1 MSASVRVKLVVAVA
15 AVALVVSAISAV
27 LNVRFAYAISY
38 NDEVVGYVA
47 STGDVEGVENEV
59 LDSIKTADPQDY
71 VGNTSARLSL
81 TVGGRIAK
89 AHTVAEDILSNS
101 DNLID
106 AAVLTVDGKAV
117 LAVDCDD
124 ITLNGILNYTLTR
137 FNTGDEEE
145 CSFVNAVSV
154 ENGYYPQSMVCTLAK
169 ASDYL
174 HTLPV
179 KTVKTT
185 KYVSEIP
192 YDTVKTESASYLKGY
207 VRVTSKGV
215 NGTADVT
222 ARVTYINGV
231 EQGREILES
240 VTLTAPVAQQE
251 TVGIAAVS
259 MTESTQYASGKAM
272 FCWPLQ
278 RVARQ
283 RISSYWG
290 DGRGHKAI
298 DICSPY
304 GTPIYA
310 GLGGT
315 VTYANYRSDYG
326 YHVIIDHGNGYSTLY
341 AHASQLLVSVGQV
354 VEKGETIAL
363 VGSTGQSTGNHL
375 HFEVR
380 VNGIRVNP
388 IGYIEK

>member
-1 MSASVRVKLVVAVA
+1 MGASIRVKLVVAVA
-15 AVALVVSAISAV
+15 LVALTVSAVSAV
-27 LNVRFAYAISY
+27 LNLRFAYQISY
-38 NDEVVGYVA
+38 NDEVIGYVA
-47 STGDVEGVENEV
+47 STGDVEGVESEV
-59 LDSIKTADPQDY
+59 LESIKTSDPEDY
-71 VGNTSARLSL
+71 VGSTSARLSL

-106 AAVLTVDGKAV
+106 ASVLIVDGKAV

-124 ITLNGILNYTLTR
+124 ITLNGILNYNLKR

-145 CSFVNAVSV
+145 CSFVNAVEV
-154 ENGYYPQSMVCTLAK
+154 QNGYYPQSMVCTLAE
-169 ASDYL
+169 ANGYL
-174 HTLPV
+174 QTLDV
-179 KTVKTT
+179 KTVKTA

-192 YDTVKTESASYLKGY
+192 FETVRTESSAYLKGY
-207 VRVTSKGV
+207 TRVTARGV

-222 ARVTYINGV
+222 ARVTYVNGA
-231 EQGREILES
+231 ESSREILES

-251 TVGIAAVS
+251 TVGTAVV
-259 MTESTQYASGKAM
+259 TKTQSNQKAM
-272 FCWPLQ
+272 FCWPLKK
-278 RVARQ
+278 VSRQ

-298 DICSPY
+298 DICSPH

-380 VNGIRVNP
+380 INGVRVNP
-388 IGYIEK
+388 LGYIEK